1 MCGICGIFD
10 RSGKSIDPE
19 LLDKMTAIIRHRGPD
34 GDGRLVDGQVGLG
47 HRRLSIIDVG
57 GGAQPI
63 GNEDGSLQIVF
74 NGEIYNFVELRKE
87 LEAAGHRFK
96 TQSDTEVIV
105 HAFEQWGKDCVKRF
119 NGMFAFALWD
129 SRRRELFLAR
139 DHLGIKP
146 LYYIELGDR
155 VLFASE
161 IKALLQDPACPRE
174 VDVEALAELFTFR
187 YVPSPKTLF
196 NGIRKLPPG
205 HRMTLSGRGIEVER
219 FWEWV
224 PCLRKKYDEIAL
236 IEEYQSL
243 LEDAVRLQ
251 LRSDVPLGL
260 FLSSGID
267 SGVLLAIMSR
277 YSSGP
282 VQAFTIGFEGGE
294 KTNEVEDA
302 KVLARMFGADHHVMM
317 VAPEDYLKYY
327 ENYLWDLEEPVGNE
341 TAAAFYFVSKITS
354 EKVKVALTG
363 QGADEP
369 WAGYHRHIG
378 AKLSAVYSRMP
389 KRVTTPL
396 AELVTRIPGRF
407 ERLKRGALSLA
418 EPDMLTRFAKVYSFF
433 SADMKRQLFKGPL
446 MDQIVGDGYR
456 SKQALHRL
464 QTDVQHLDPVTQ
476 MLYIDTRANL
486 PDDLLMVGDKTSMA
500 NSLEARVPFL
510 DFRLIEFIESLPPTL
525 KLNGLTGKYLHK
537 KALEKWLP
545 KEVVY
550 RKKKGFA
557 NPIEHWFRTRM
568 RSFVEQYLL
577 TPDSAVAQFFDQAYI
592 RRMLDLDRA
601 GREQLRRHIYLLV
614 SFEMWHRTFIRN

>member
-10 RSGKSIDPE
+10 RSGKSIDAK
-19 LLDKMTAIIRHRGPD
+19 LLDEMTAIIRHRGPD
-34 GDGRLVDGQVGLG
+34 GEGRLVDGQVGLG

-74 NGEIYNFVELRKE
+74 NGEIYNFIELRKE
-87 LEAAGHRFK
+87 LESSGHSFK

-105 HAFEQWGKDCVKRF
+105 HAFEQWGKECVKRF

-146 LYYIELGDR
+146 LYYVELRDR
-155 VLFASE
+155 ILFASE

-196 NGIRKLPPG
+196 KGIRKLPAG
-205 HRMTLSGRGIEVER
+205 HRMTLSCRGIQMER
-219 FWEWV
+219 FWDWV
-224 PCLRKKYDEIAL
+224 PRHRKQCDERAL
-236 IEEYQSL
+236 IEEYQAL

-267 SGVLLAIMSR
+267 SGVLLAIMSKHAI
-277 YSSGP
+277 GP

-294 KTNEVEDA
+294 KTNEVSDA
-302 KVLARMFGADHHVMM
+302 KRLAEMFGADHHFMM
-317 VAPEDYLKYY
+317 VAPEDYLSYY
-327 ENYLWDLEEPVGNE
+327 ENYLWNIEEPVGNE
-341 TAAAFYFVSKITS
+341 TAAAFHFVSKITS
-354 EKVKVALTG
+354 EKVKVALAG

-369 WAGYHRHIG
+369 WAGYDRYIG

-389 KRVTTPL
+389 KTVTTSI
-396 AELVTRIPGRF
+396 AGLVSLVPGRF
-407 ERLKRGALSLA
+407 ERLKRGVLSLA

-433 SADMKRQLFKGPL
+433 SVDMKRQLFKGPL
-446 MDQIVGDGYR
+446 IDQITGDGYR
-456 SKQALHRL
+456 SREALRHL
-464 QTDVQHLDPVTQ
+464 QNDVRHLDPVTQ

-500 NSLEARVPFL
+500 NSLEVRVPFL
-510 DFRLIEFIESLPPTL
+510 DYRLIEFIESLPSKL

-537 KALEKWLP
+537 KAVEKWLP
-545 KEVVY
+545 KGMVY
-550 RKKKGFA
+550 RRKKGFA
-557 NPIEHWFRTRM
+557 NPVEHWFRARM
-568 RSFVEQYLL
+568 RPFVEQYLL
-577 TPDSAVAQFFDQAYI
+577 KPDSAAARYFDQAYI
-592 RRMLDLDRA
+592 RRMLDLDRT
-601 GREQLRRHIYLLV
+601 GCDQLRRHIYLLV